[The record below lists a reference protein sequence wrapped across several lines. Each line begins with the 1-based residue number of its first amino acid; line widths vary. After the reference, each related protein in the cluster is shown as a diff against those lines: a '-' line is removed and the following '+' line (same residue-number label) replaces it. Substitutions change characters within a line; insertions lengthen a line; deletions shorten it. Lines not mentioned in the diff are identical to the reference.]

1 MELVGESTLCDD
13 VSLLNSN
20 NNQNQLSANNKVKC
34 HYCDYWCPTQNH
46 SEEHIKVVHGLS
58 IIMS

>member
-34 HYCDYWCPTQNH
+34 HYCDYWCPT
-46 SEEHIKVVHGLS
+46 VFYT
-58 IIMS
+58 